1 MSHCTA
7 RLFARFIV
15 GSFAGHLAA
24 WLAPVVLAA
33 PQGRLPLEGEWQIA
47 PAPAAPAASGGAAS
61 GAPPPSY
68 DRTITVPSA
77 FETALGVEFDGV
89 AWYRRTL
96 PLTVAQRGARVRI
109 EFEAA
114 ATAARVL
121 VNGVELGR
129 HLGGWTPFAVEASG
143 RSTADG
149 RSLLRF
155 DGSDVLEVELDE
167 KVGHNTQGFLP
178 IIQPHFGGIWQE
190 VTLCVD
196 RVPTIDRADFWSFGR
211 YDPKSGAG
219 ELTARVPWRNGPPQ
233 GGGEFPSTTG
243 AGEFPSSHGAGEF
256 PSSHGA
262 GEFPSGSATSG
273 ATFVRAPASVVIEL
287 FDNEQSIARQVVI
300 VGEGGFE
307 ARDSGSGGS
316 DSGGALSGTPGSG
329 ARERLRSGS
338 GLVAPDGSV
347 ELRLPIAKVEPW
359 APGRVKLYRL
369 RAQLL
374 DTKGERLDQAERD
387 VGFRSLAVDG
397 TTILWNGA
405 PLQVRGLL
413 HWGYSPPD
421 LAPPTVSNYMHWKMQ
436 LLALKRLGF
445 NTLKCCLW
453 VPPTCVY
460 ELCDELG
467 ILVWQEYPTWHP
479 QMDEAHR
486 EEVRREYEEFFA
498 LDGRHACVAFRS
510 ITCETGHGAELHVVK
525 ELFEACKSAVP
536 DTLVVDDSSWI
547 GWQRIT
553 DFWDEHPYGNHRW
566 WPQRLADFAK
576 HQEEKG
582 KKPLLLGECM
592 AGDTW
597 FDRAA
602 WDAKWGAEEAA
613 TGKKWWRPD
622 CYEAQ
627 AKFEEWLTAECGAET
642 VASLLPTSLE
652 TALEAR
658 KYQIETL
665 RATLP
670 DAGYVVSVARD
681 FAKARMGLWDDLGQP
696 KWGPD
701 DWRWHGDVMLSLRTE
716 GERRAFAGKA
726 VLSLDATCFSSDDHS
741 AGGLPCDFSYSIVTL
756 DDQELALPTIS
767 SRVVVGNEPRR
778 CEILFDAPATVSPRA
793 WQLQAGL
800 VGALV
805 LPPSSSD
812 GEGALIGE
820 TIGGWTGPGLA
831 ENEWK
836 LWQLPPFS
844 DTLPPSVRE
853 VDHLDPATLDFLE
866 QGGRVLLK
874 VAGAKHSLKSDGMW
888 WLRGAPFTPPHPVH
902 ATVPADM
909 LRELQ
914 PFDLDGERVMP
925 WTVLRGQ
932 VDPILAFWETHD
944 IPEVRAHLF
953 AFDTR
958 VGKGRL
964 LASCLDTA
972 SDAGRYVRSAFARH
986 LADGPAPKRE
996 LAPATIA
1003 ALRGLFAE
1011 QRLDLPTWNFTM
1023 DPADQGLAAGFAK
1036 PAFDASSWR
1045 DMPAGSHWENHGDDV
1060 KHYTGI
1066 AWYRVDFELG
1076 AAWAGQPARAVFE
1089 GIDDSAIVWLDGR
1102 EVGRF
1107 GDPATQTTI
1116 WLETQTAELGPLA
1129 PGKHTLTLR
1138 VVDHAGAGG
1147 LWKPVYL
1154 TSGPLGEVR
1163 TLLE

>member
-1 MSHCTA
+1 MSTTVA
-7 RLFARFIV
+7 LLVAVAAFAQQRI
-15 GSFAGHLAA
+15 
-24 WLAPVVLAA
+24 
-33 PQGRLPLEGEWQIA
+33 PLNGPWEIA
-47 PAPAAPAASGGAAS
+47 PEPAAAATATAGTRS
-61 GAPPPSY
+61 APPPRY
-68 DRTITVPSA
+68 DQTVTVPSA
-77 FETALGVEFDGV
+77 FETALGVDFDGV
-89 AWYRRTL
+89 AWLRRTL
-96 PLTVAQRGARVRI
+96 PLTEEQRGARVRV
-109 EFEAA
+109 EFAAA

-121 VNGVELGR
+121 VNGVEVGR
-129 HLGGWTPFAVEASG
+129 HLGGWTPFAFELTAA
-143 RSTADG
+143 RAADG
-149 RSLLRF
+149 SPALRF

-178 IIQPHFGGIWQE
+178 IIQPHFGGIWQD
-190 VTLCVD
+190 VTMCVD
-196 RVPTIDRADFWSFGR
+196 RGPTIDRAELWSFGK
-211 YDPKSGAG
+211 YDPTSGGG
-219 ELTARVPWRNGPPQ
+219 ELTVRVPWRAGRATE
-233 GGGEFPSTTG
+233 GE
-243 AGEFPSSHGAGEF
+243 
-256 PSSHGA
+256 
-262 GEFPSGSATSG
+262 
-273 ATFVRAPASVVIEL
+273 RAPASIAVEL
-287 FDNEQSIARQVVI
+287 FDDQKPLAKEVVI
-300 VGEGGFE
+300 VSEGG
-307 ARDSGSGGS
+307 S
-316 DSGGALSGTPGSG
+316 
-329 ARERLRSGS
+329 RERLRSGS

-347 ELRLPIAKVEPW
+347 EIRLPLARVGPW
-359 APGRVKLYRL
+359 RPGLATLYRL

-374 DTKGERLDQAERD
+374 DAKGTVLDQAERN

-413 HWGYSPPD
+413 HWGYSPPH
-421 LAPPTVSNYMHWKMQ
+421 LAPPTERAYWREQ
-436 LLALKRLGF
+436 LEALRAMGF

-453 VPPTCVY
+453 VPPSCVY
-460 ELCDELG
+460 ELCDEMG

-486 EEVRREYEEFFA
+486 AELRREYEEFFA
-498 LDGRHACVAFRS
+498 HDGRHACVAFRS
-510 ITCETGHGAELHVVK
+510 ITCETGQSAELAVVK
-525 ELFEACKSAVP
+525 ELFEACKAAVP

-566 WPQRLADFAK
+566 WPQRLADFAQ
-576 HQEEKG
+576 HQIEKG

-597 FDRAA
+597 ADRAA
-602 WDAKWGAEEAA
+602 WDARWGAEEQA

-627 AKFEEWLTAECGAET
+627 ANFEEWLTEECGAET

-681 FAKARMGLWDDLGQP
+681 FAKARMGLWDDLGRP
-696 KWGPD
+696 KWPLSKNSGVGD
-701 DWRWHGDVMLSLRTE
+701 AWSWHGDTMLSLRTH
-716 GERRAFAGKA
+716 GERRGFVDRIELPVVATIFRPAFQPDLPQRDAHKWNRWDLRVSA
-726 VLSLDATCFSSDDHS
+726 RLDGGRMES
-741 AGGLPCDFSYSIVTL
+741 ANWAKGVIEYDPPTAAPPVTL
-756 DDQELALPTIS
+756 GIAPSTSTTPRVWVVEASLSHRVSDEFKAMFGRRYRSVNDQNS
-767 SRVVVGNEPRR
+767 WR
-778 CEILFDAPATVSPRA
+778 
-793 WQLQAGL
+793 
-800 VGALV
+800 
-805 LPPSSSD
+805 
-812 GEGALIGE
+812 
-820 TIGGWTGPGLA
+820 
-831 ENEWK
+831 
-836 LWQLPPFS
+836 LWQLPPFPS
-844 DTLPPSVRE
+844 TLPPSVRE
-853 VDHLDPATLDFLE
+853 VDHLDAATLDFLE

-874 VAGAKHSLKSDGMW
+874 VAGAKHTLKSDGMW

-944 IPEVRAHLF
+944 IAEVRAHLF

-964 LASCLDTA
+964 LASCLDTT

-1011 QRLDLPTWNFTM
+1011 QRLDLPTWRFTM
-1023 DPADQGLAAGFAK
+1023 DPDDQGLAAGYAQPSFDVAK
-1036 PAFDASSWR
+1036 WR
-1045 DMPAGSHWENHGDDV
+1045 DMQAGSHWENHGDDV

-1107 GDPATQTTI
+1107 GDPATNTTI
-1116 WLETQTAELGPLA
+1116 WLQAQQAELGALA
-1129 PGKHTLTLR
+1129 PGNHTLTLR

-1154 TSGPLGEVR
+1154 TSGPVGEVR

>member
-1 MSHCTA
+1 MA
-7 RLFARFIV
+7 R
-15 GSFAGHLAA
+15 AGL
-24 WLAPVVLAA
+24 VLAWA
-33 PQGRLPLEGEWQIA
+33 ATSTSAQQRESLDGAWQIGV
-47 PAPAAPAASGGAAS
+47 PTPAAGLR
-61 GAPPPSY
+61 Y
-68 DRTITVPSA
+68 DKTVAVPGA
-77 FETALGVEFDGV
+77 FEAALGVEFDGV
-89 AWYRRTL
+89 AWLRRTL
-96 PLTVAQRGARVRI
+96 PLRPEQRDARVRV
-109 EFEAA
+109 EFAAA

-121 VNGVELGR
+121 VNGVEVGR
-129 HLGGWTPFAVEASG
+129 HLGGWTPFAVELPAA
-143 RSTADG
+143 T
-149 RSLLRF
+149 LRF

-178 IIQPHFGGIWQE
+178 IIQPHFGGIWQG

-196 RVPTIDRADFWSFGR
+196 RRPTIDRAEFWSFGR
-211 YDPKSGAG
+211 YDPNGGGG
-219 ELTARVPWRNGPPQ
+219 ELTVRVPWRHGATP
-233 GGGEFPSTTG
+233 GGGDAPPG
-243 AGEFPSSHGAGEF
+243 AARDG
-256 PSSHGA
+256 
-262 GEFPSGSATSG
+262 
-273 ATFVRAPASVVIEL
+273 APAAVVIEL
-287 FDNEQSIARQVVI
+287 FDDEQLDDRQLIAREVVV
-300 VGEGGFE
+300 VGEGAFA
-307 ARDSGSGGS
+307 ARGGGSGG
-316 DSGGALSGTPGSG
+316 DSSG
-329 ARERLRSGS
+329 AGGRTASVAGGGSRERLRSGS

-347 ELRLPIAKVEPW
+347 ELRLPLSKVEPW
-359 APGRVKLYRL
+359 APGTAKLYRL
-369 RAQLL
+369 RVRLQDA
-374 DTKGERLDQAERD
+374 KGFFLGELERH

-413 HWGYSPPD
+413 HWGYSPPH
-421 LAPPTVSNYMHWKMQ
+421 LAPPTERAYWREQ
-436 LLALKRLGF
+436 LEALRAMGF

-453 VPPTCVY
+453 VPPPCVY

-479 QMDEAHR
+479 QMVEAFR
-486 EEVRREYEEFFA
+486 AELRREYEEFFA

-525 ELFEACKSAVP
+525 ELFDACKAAVP

-566 WPQRLADFAK
+566 WPGRLADFVK

-597 FDRAA
+597 ADRAA
-602 WDAKWGAEEAA
+602 WDAQWGAEEKA

-642 VASLLPTSLE
+642 VASLLPTSLA

-681 FAKARMGLWDDLGQP
+681 FAKARMGLADDLGRP
-696 KWGPD
+696 KWQ
-701 DWRWHGDVMLSLRTE
+701 REHWHWHRDVLISLRTA
-716 GERRAFAGKA
+716 GERRAFAGA
-726 VLSLDATCFSSDDHS
+726 IQLPLVATGF
-741 AGGLPCDFSYSIVTL
+741 GLAESHEP
-756 DDQELALPTIS
+756 
-767 SRVVVGNEPRR
+767 SRRLRLHVFATA
-778 CEILFDAPATVSPRA
+778 CDAPTNAGSPDSRHEIVAEAKSADDSFGGQNLDLKCGVPSRAEELRFEPPTATRPRA
-793 WQLQAGL
+793 WSIDARLSDW
-800 VGALV
+800 
-805 LPPSSSD
+805 SSFEDAHRMGSWNIPRIS
-812 GEGALIGE
+812 GN
-820 TIGGWTGPGLA
+820 GWR
-831 ENEWK
+831 
-836 LWQLPPFS
+836 LWQLPVFLRS
-844 DTLPPSVRE
+844 DELPPSIRE
-853 VDHLDPATLDFLE
+853 VDHLDAATLDFLE

-874 VAGAKHSLKSDGMW
+874 VAGAKQTLKSAGMW

-902 ATVPADM
+902 AAVPADM

-944 IPEVRAHLF
+944 IAEVRAHLF

-964 LASCLDTA
+964 LASCLDTT
-972 SDAGRYVRSAFARH
+972 SDAGRYVRGAFARH

-996 LAPATIA
+996 LSAATLA
-1003 ALRGLFAE
+1003 DLRALFDE
-1011 QRLDLPTWNFTM
+1011 QRLDLPTWKFAM
-1023 DPADQGLAAGFAK
+1023 DPDDKGVAAGFAT
-1036 PAFDASSWR
+1036 PGFDASAWR

-1076 AAWAGQPARAVFE
+1076 AAWAGKPARALFE
-1089 GIDDSAIVWLDGR
+1089 GIDDSAIVWLDGK
-1102 EVGRF
+1102 EVARF
-1107 GDPATQTTI
+1107 GDPATNTTI
-1116 WLETQTAELGPLA
+1116 WLSPQSADLGPLA
-1129 PGKHTLTLR
+1129 PGRHTLTLR

-1147 LWKPVYL
+1147 LWKPAYL
-1154 TSGPLGEVR
+1154 TTGPSGAARE
-1163 TLLE
+1163 LLE

>member
-1 MSHCTA
+1 MKPTLLASLLALVPAQDRTA
-7 RLFARFIV
+7 LDGA
-15 GSFAGHLAA
+15 
-24 WLAPVVLAA
+24 
-33 PQGRLPLEGEWQIA
+33 WQIGV
-47 PAPAAPAASGGAAS
+47 PTPAAGLR
-61 GAPPPSY
+61 Y
-68 DRTITVPSA
+68 DKTVAVPSA

-89 AWYRRTL
+89 AWLRRTL
-96 PLTVAQRGARVRI
+96 PLRAEQRDARVRV
-109 EFEAA
+109 EFAAA

-121 VNGVELGR
+121 LNGVEVGR
-129 HLGGWTPFAVEASG
+129 HLGGWTPFAVELAASG
-143 RSTADG
+143 K
-149 RSLLRF
+149 SLLRF

-196 RVPTIDRADFWSFGR
+196 RRPTLDRAELWSFGK
-211 YDPKSGAG
+211 YDPKSGGG
-219 ELTARVPWRNGPPQ
+219 ELTVRVPWRNGPLVGCWDPTL
-233 GGGEFPSTTG
+233 GERG
-243 AGEFPSSHGAGEF
+243 ASDA
-256 PSSHGA
+256 
-262 GEFPSGSATSG
+262 
-273 ATFVRAPASVVIEL
+273 VPASITIEL
-287 FDNEQSIARQVVI
+287 FD
-300 VGEGGFE
+300 GEERVANDAMAVRG
-307 ARDSGSGGS
+307 D
-316 DSGGALSGTPGSG
+316 GASGTRRAVVAPDEL
-329 ARERLRSGS
+329 ARLRSGD
-338 GLVAPDGSV
+338 GLVEPDGSV
-347 ELRLPIAKVEPW
+347 EFRIQLAKVDPW
-359 APGRVKLYRL
+359 SPGRVKLYRL
-369 RAQLL
+369 RMRLRDAKGFVL
-374 DTKGERLDQAERD
+374 DSLERN
-387 VGFRSLAVDG
+387 VGFRALEVDG

-405 PLQVRGLL
+405 PLQLRGLL
-413 HWGYSPPD
+413 HWGYSPPH
-421 LAPPTVSNYMHWKMQ
+421 LAPPTDREYWREQ
-436 LLALKRLGF
+436 LEALRGMGF

-453 VPPTCVY
+453 VPPPCVY
-460 ELCDELG
+460 ELCDEIG

-479 QMDEAHR
+479 RMDEAHR
-486 EEVRREYEEFFA
+486 DELRREYEEFFA
-498 LDGRHACVAFRS
+498 QDGRHACVAFRS

-525 ELFEACKSAVP
+525 ELFEACKAAVP

-566 WPQRLADFAK
+566 WPRRLAEFAQ
-576 HQEEKG
+576 HQIEKG

-597 FDRAA
+597 ADRTA
-602 WDAKWGAEEAA
+602 WDAQWGKPAA
-613 TGKKWWRPD
+613 TGDSGAAGGAAPVPWWRPD

-627 AKFEEWLTAECGAET
+627 ARFEEWLTAECGAET

-681 FAKARMGLWDDLGQP
+681 FAKARMGLWDDLGRP
-696 KWGPD
+696 KWRPS
-701 DWRWHGDVMLSLRTE
+701 DWRWHGSTMLSLRTE
-716 GERRAFAGKA
+716 GERRAFAGAMKLPIVVTPFEPLYGDA
-726 VLSLDATCFSSDDHS
+726 ATRGADLSINVRERSSGDTVAEVLGEIPLIDAQNVK
-741 AGGLPCDFSYSIVTL
+741 L
-756 DDQELALPTIS
+756 E
-767 SRVVVGNEPRR
+767 VGRASPPIEFLFEP
-778 CEILFDAPATVSPRA
+778 PATTIPRCWWSSMVLLRGPDESKVRRGSP
-793 WQLQAGL
+793 LF
-800 VGALV
+800 
-805 LPPSSSD
+805 SM
-812 GEGALIGE
+812 
-820 TIGGWTGPGLA
+820 A
-831 ENEWK
+831 ENGWQ

-844 DTLPPSVRE
+844 DELPASIRE
-853 VDHLDPATLDFLE
+853 VDHLDAATLDFLE

-874 VAGAKHSLKSDGMW
+874 VAGANHSLKSAGMW

-944 IPEVRAHLF
+944 IAEVRAHLF

-972 SDAGRYVRSAFARH
+972 TDAGRYVRAAFARH

-1011 QRLDLPTWNFTM
+1011 QRLDLPTWKFAM
-1023 DPADQGLAAGFAK
+1023 DPDDKGLAAGFSQ
-1036 PAFDASSWR
+1036 PSHNASAWR

-1060 KHYTGI
+1060 MHFTGI
-1066 AWYRVDFELG
+1066 AWYRVDFELD
-1076 AAWAGQPARAVFE
+1076 ARWAGQPARAVFE

-1102 EVGRF
+1102 ELARF
-1107 GDPATQTTI
+1107 GDPATKTTI
-1116 WLETQTAELGPLA
+1116 WLERQQAELGALA
-1129 PGKHTLTLR
+1129 PGRHTLTLR

-1154 TSGPLGEVR
+1154 TSGPVGEVR
-1163 TLLE
+1163 ELLE

>member
-1 MSHCTA
+1 MTP
-7 RLFARFIV
+7 I
-15 GSFAGHLAA
+15 AA
-24 WLAPVVLAA
+24 SVVAVVLAL
-33 PQGRLPLEGEWQIA
+33 PQDRLPLEGEWQIA
-47 PAPAAPAASGGAAS
+47 PAPAAAASSGSEAS
-61 GAPPPSY
+61 RAPPLNY
-68 DRTITVPSA
+68 DRTVTVPSA

-196 RVPTIDRADFWSFGR
+196 RGPTIDRADFWSFGK
-211 YDPKSGAG
+211 YDPKSGGG
-219 ELTARVPWRNGPPQ
+219 ELTVRVPWRNGPTQ

-243 AGEFPSSHGAGEF
+243 AGEFPSGG
-256 PSSHGA
+256 
-262 GEFPSGSATSG
+262 ATSG

-287 FDNEQSIARQVVI
+287 FDNEQSIAREVVI
-300 VGEGGFE
+300 VGEGGFA
-307 ARDSGSGGS
+307 ARDGGSGGAS
-316 DSGGALSGTPGSG
+316 SGTPGSG

-369 RAQLL
+369 RVRLFGE
-374 DTKGERLDQAERD
+374 KGLRFDEVERN

-413 HWGYSPPD
+413 HWGYSPPH
-421 LAPPTVSNYMHWKMQ
+421 LAPPTERAYWREQ
-436 LLALKRLGF
+436 LGALRAMGF

-479 QMDEAHR
+479 RMDEAFR
-486 EEVRREYEEFFA
+486 EELRREYEEFFA

-525 ELFEACKSAVP
+525 ELYEACKAAVP

-566 WPQRLADFAK
+566 WPRRLADFAK

-582 KKPLLLGECM
+582 RKPLLLGECM

-597 FDRAA
+597 ADRAA
-602 WDAKWGAEEAA
+602 WDAKWGAEEKA

-642 VASLLPTSLE
+642 VASLLPTSLA

-681 FAKARMGLWDDLGQP
+681 FAKARMGLWDDFGRP
-696 KWGPD
+696 KWGARE
-701 DWRWHGDVMLSLRTE
+701 WAWHGSTMLSLRTE
-716 GERRAFAGKA
+716 GERRAFVGELKA
-726 VLSLDATCFSSDDHS
+726 SLA
-741 AGGLPCDFSYSIVTL
+741 
-756 DDQELALPTIS
+756 IS
-767 SRVVVGNEPRR
+767 SFRSRDDVPAWERATLGAWAESHESPDLGNATSDRSNRSRSAVRGERVELPFADPHATLTIRRGSVVSLGGSP
-778 CEILFDAPATVSPRA
+778 IVFPAATSPKPWELHADLWVPTLPSGFTERDVFGGKIGPHVSNS
-793 WQLQAGL
+793 WH
-800 VGALV
+800 
-805 LPPSSSD
+805 
-812 GEGALIGE
+812 
-820 TIGGWTGPGLA
+820 
-831 ENEWK
+831 

-844 DTLPPSVRE
+844 DTLPPAIRE

-874 VAGAKHSLKSDGMW
+874 VAGAKNSLKSDGMW

-902 ATVPADM
+902 ATAPADM

-944 IPEVRAHLF
+944 IAEVRAHLF

-964 LASCLDTA
+964 LASCLDTE

-1011 QRLDLPTWNFTM
+1011 QRLDLPTWKFTM
-1023 DPADQGLAAGFAK
+1023 DPDDQGLAAGFAK

-1102 EVGRF
+1102 EVSRF

-1129 PGKHTLTLR
+1129 PGNHTLTLR

-1154 TSGPLGEVR
+1154 TSGPVGEVR